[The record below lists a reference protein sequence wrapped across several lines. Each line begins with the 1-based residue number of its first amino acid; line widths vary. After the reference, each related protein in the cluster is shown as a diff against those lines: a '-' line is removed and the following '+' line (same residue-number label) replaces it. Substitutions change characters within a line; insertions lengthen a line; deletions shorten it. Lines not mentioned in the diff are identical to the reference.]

1 MDTEGRKERERRG
14 ERGGG
19 SIVVAVI
26 VMPLLRILSRAQCVR
41 REGEGDSEGTTERR
55 RRGRKQR

>member
-26 VMPLLRILSRAQCVR
+26 VMPLLRILSRAQC
-41 REGEGDSEGTTERR
+41 GG
-55 RRGRKQR
+55 RGRGR